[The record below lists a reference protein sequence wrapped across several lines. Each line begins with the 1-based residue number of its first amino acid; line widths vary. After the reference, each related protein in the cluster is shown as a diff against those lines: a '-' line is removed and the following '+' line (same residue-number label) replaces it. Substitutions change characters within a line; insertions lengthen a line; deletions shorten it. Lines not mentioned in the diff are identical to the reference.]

1 MKLLDY
7 LYSDEGMMLMNFGVE
22 GEQYEVVDGE
32 LKYTDLIMNNPD
44 GLSPQD
50 ALRSFG
56 VQSLLTL
63 RQDVRYENAF
73 VSDAVRSIREQYENE
88 GHVGK
93 AFPTLAF
100 TSDEQSIIN
109 EKYTEIETYVNEM
122 IDKFIMGVESLDQFD
137 AYAAKVES
145 MGLQDV
151 LNVYQTAYDRYVK

>member
-1 MKLLDY
+1 MPC
-7 LYSDEGMMLMNFGVE
+7 V
-22 GEQYEVVDGE
+22 
-32 LKYTDLIMNNPD
+32 
-44 GLSPQD
+44 
-50 ALRSFG
+50 LRCA
-56 VQSLLTL
+56 SLLTL